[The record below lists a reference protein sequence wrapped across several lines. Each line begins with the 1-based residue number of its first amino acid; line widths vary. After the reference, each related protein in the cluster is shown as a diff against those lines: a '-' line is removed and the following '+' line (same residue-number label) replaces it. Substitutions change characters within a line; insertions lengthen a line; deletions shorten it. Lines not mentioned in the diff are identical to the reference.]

1 VLFNRTVK
9 SNIKYNLPNISDE
22 DVIKAADKANALD
35 FVTKGNFGF
44 DPKAP
49 KKNEDGEDE
58 PSEANLNEPNNAG
71 FALPPGF
78 DRKVGVKGSFLSGGQ
93 RQRIAIARAI
103 VRNPRILLLDEATSA
118 LDTKNEE

>member
-1 VLFNRTVK
+1 
-9 SNIKYNLPNISDE
+9 LPSISDE
-22 DVIKAADKANALD
+22 EVIKAAFKANALD
-35 FVTKGNFGF
+35 FVTKENFGF
-44 DPKAP
+44 DPKALQ
-49 KKNEDGEDE
+49 KNEDEDE
-58 PSEANLNEPNNAG
+58 LSDANLNEPNHAG
-71 FALPPGF
+71 VTLPSGF